1 MRLYELIK
9 RKRDGRT
16 LTGAEIHW
24 VIDGYMKGEIADY
37 QVSALLMA
45 IYFRGLNARESWDL
59 TEAMMRS
66 GKVLDLSFLDRPRI
80 DKHSTGGV
88 GDKVSL
94 ILAPLA
100 AAAGVCVPMM
110 SGRGLG
116 HTGGTLDKLSAI
128 RGFRVDLS
136 EAELV
141 NQLRQI
147 GVAMIGQTKD
157 LVPADR
163 RIYAL
168 RDVTATVDCI
178 PLIAASI
185 MSKKLAEGIQGLLL
199 DVKVGS
205 GAFMKTISQ
214 ARRLARTMVQI
225 GYQGGCEVVALI
237 TDMDQPLGQAV
248 GNALEV
254 REALEVLRGGGP
266 RDVRLLCIE
275 LGAWMMKLGKL
286 DRDLQQARIKLQ
298 SLLDQHKAL
307 LKFKELVS
315 YQGGDPAV
323 IDNPDLLPSA
333 RFQIR
338 IPATRSG
345 YVSQIQTEPLG
356 HAAMILGAGRDRMD
370 SQIDPAVGLIIHK
383 KRGDRVIR
391 GEALAVVHANDQTK
405 ARQAVPIIQAAYG
418 FSDRPPKPRPLIH
431 TIITKRDIK
440 KSN

>member
-9 RKRDGRT
+9 RKRDGGT
-16 LTGAEIHW
+16 LTGEEIRW
-24 VIDGYMKGEIADY
+24 IINGYMKGEIADY
-37 QVSALLMA
+37 QLSALLMA
-45 IYFRGLNARESWDL
+45 IYFRGMDARECWDL
-59 TEAMMRS
+59 AEAMMRS

-88 GDKVSL
+88 GDKISL

-100 AAAGVCVPMM
+100 AAAGVCVPMV

-128 RGFRVDLS
+128 RGLRVNLS
-136 EAELV
+136 ETELV
-141 NQLRQI
+141 DQLKQI
-147 GVAMIGQTKD
+147 GVAMIGQTED
-157 LVPADR
+157 LAPADR

-185 MSKKLAEGIQGLLL
+185 MSKKLAEGIQGLVL

-225 GYQGGCEVVALI
+225 GYQAGCEVVALI

-266 RDVRLLCIE
+266 RDVRLLCME
-275 LGAWMMKLGKL
+275 LGAWMMKLGRL
-286 DRDLQQARIKLQ
+286 DRELRQARIKLQ

-333 RFQIR
+333 RFQMS

-345 YVSQIQTEPLG
+345 YVSKIQTEPLG
-356 HAAMILGAGRDRMD
+356 HAAMILGAGRERMD
-370 SQIDPAVGLIIHK
+370 SQIDPAVGLIIQK

-391 GEALAVVHANDQTK
+391 GEALAVLHANDQNT
-405 ARQAVPIIQAAYG
+405 ARQAAQIIQAAYS
-418 FSDRPPKPRPLIH
+418 FSDRRPRPRPLIH
-431 TIITKRDIK
+431 GIITREGYW
-440 KSN
+440 KSH